1 MRDLYDIHCHI
12 LPGVDDG
19 AKNMD
24 IALGLIEKEIEA
36 GVETIILTPHFR
48 KEMFEPEMED
58 IWNAYDEL
66 VYETQ
71 HKNIRLYL
79 GCEFHANMEMIET
92 LDKGLRPTLA
102 NSRYVLTEFSTN
114 STKAFIK
121 ERADALL
128 TSGYR
133 PIIAHIERYRALRK
147 DFDLIADLIEIG
159 CEMQVNADAVIGKN
173 GLGAQRFCKK
183 LMQEDMLHYIGS
195 DAHNLRGRPMRL
207 GECCEYLKKHMGRL
221 YTSRIMRDNPSK
233 IIEDAQ

>member
-24 IALGLIEKEIEA
+24 IALALIEKEIEA

-48 KEMFEPEMED
+48 KEMFEPDMED

-66 VYETQ
+66 LYETRY
-71 HKNIRLYL
+71 KNIRLYL
-79 GCEFHANMEMIET
+79 GCEFHANMEMVET
-92 LDKGLRPTLA
+92 LDNDLRPTLA
-102 NSRYVLTEFSTN
+102 DSRYVLTEFAHN
-114 STKAFIK
+114 STRAFMK

-128 TSGYR
+128 MSGYR
-133 PIIAHIERYRALRK
+133 PIIAHIERYRATRK
-147 DFDLIADLIEIG
+147 DFDLIEDLIEMG
-159 CEMQVNADAVIGKN
+159 CEVQVNADAIIGRD

-183 LMQEDMLHYIGS
+183 LMQEDMLHYVAS
-195 DAHNLRGRPMRL
+195 DAHNLRGRASHME
-207 GECCEYLKKHMGRL
+207 ECCEYLKKHMGRL

-233 IIEDAQ
+233 IVET